1 MINLKKIIKEHLP
14 YLLTMIAIIVVFNIR
29 LPYYI
34 SAPGGIIDISDRIE
48 YKEKNEYE
56 GSLNMLYVTEYEATI
71 PIYLMSYLLD
81 DWDLESI
88 KESQVSDESMKEI
101 EIRNKIMLNNSVNN
115 AKYVAYKEANKEIN
129 ISSKKH
135 QVIGTITDT
144 NLKIGDEIIK
154 INNSKIDNLDD
165 IKAIITNSNIGDEL
179 TINIIRD
186 AKKLTITEKI
196 KEIDNEKAL
205 GVIIITDYEYETNP
219 DIKLNFK
226 KSESGSS
233 GGLMMSLSIYNA
245 ISGDNILKGRNIAGT
260 GTIDINGNVGEIS
273 GIKYKIMGAAKNN
286 IDIVLVPS
294 TNYEEALQTKE
305 EHNYDIEIVSIN
317 TFEEAINYLKN

>member
-1 MINLKKIIKEHLP
+1 
-14 YLLTMIAIIVVFNIR
+14 
-29 LPYYI
+29 
-34 SAPGGIIDISDRIE
+34 
-48 YKEKNEYE
+48 
-56 GSLNMLYVTEYEATI
+56 MLYVTEYEATI

-165 IKAIITNSNIGDEL
+165 IKAIITNSNIGDEFL
-179 TINIIRD
+179 LILKNFTIHIYIPNQISIKINLFND
-186 AKKLTITEKI
+186 FWIFNCAASASPYLSTIT
-196 KEIDNEKAL
+196 
-205 GVIIITDYEYETNP
+205 II
-219 DIKLNFK
+219 F
-226 KSESGSS
+226 
-233 GGLMMSLSIYNA
+233 YNR
-245 ISGDNILKGRNIAGT
+245 K
-260 GTIDINGNVGEIS
+260 
-273 GIKYKIMGAAKNN
+273 
-286 IDIVLVPS
+286 
-294 TNYEEALQTKE
+294 Q
-305 EHNYDIEIVSIN
+305 
-317 TFEEAINYLKN
+317 